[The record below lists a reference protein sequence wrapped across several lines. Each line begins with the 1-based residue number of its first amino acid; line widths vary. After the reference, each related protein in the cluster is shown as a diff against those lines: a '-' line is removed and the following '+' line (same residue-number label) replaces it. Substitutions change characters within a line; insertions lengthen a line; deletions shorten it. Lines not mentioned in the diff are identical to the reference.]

1 MTPGGSM
8 PAACWNGKC
17 WSPGFLTDLA
27 GGKMAD
33 LG

>member
-1 MTPGGSM
+1 M
-8 PAACWNGKC
+8 PAARWNGKC